1 MNFVQVYPKI
11 FLSYSDRTEL
21 FETFNDGVL
30 SKGLNFRLK
39 LLNEF
44 VFCSFFCECFQ
55 VPMKE
60 GSSCVII
67 CIHNNNCR
75 HLNHVFKCKNLEFL
89 SSSIKFEILL
99 LDYLLQRALFFFFFL
114 VYSLASTGSHKHN
127 IIASSMI
134 KYIVIV

>member
-1 MNFVQVYPKI
+1 MSIVFVGEFCSSLPI
-11 FLSYSDRTEL
+11 LSCSDRTEL

-44 VFCSFFCECFQ
+44 VFCSFFLCECFQ

-60 GSSCVII
+60 GSSCVIL
-67 CIHNNNCR
+67 CIHNNICR

-89 SSSIKFEILL
+89 SSSIKFEIFL
-99 LDYLLQRALFFFFFL
+99 LDYLLQRAFFFFGFIL
-114 VYSLASTGSHKHN
+114 LQALAPISTTLLRLL
-127 IIASSMI
+127 
-134 KYIVIV
+134 

>member
-1 MNFVQVYPKI
+1 
-11 FLSYSDRTEL
+11 
-21 FETFNDGVL
+21 
-30 SKGLNFRLK
+30 
-39 LLNEF
+39 
-44 VFCSFFCECFQ
+44 
-55 VPMKE
+55 MKE

-99 LDYLLQRALFFFFFL
+99 LDYLLQRAFFFWF
-114 VYSLASTGSHKHN
+114 YSLASTGSHKRT